1 MGGESLILLDTHV
14 WIWWSY
20 RPDRLS
26 PQAREA
32 IDEATE
38 LGVSVISC
46 WEVAMLTQKQ
56 RLKLDRDVLEWVRQA
71 LVKPR
76 VRLLELGPEIAV
88 TAARIENFHAD
99 PADRMIV
106 ATALAYRAPI
116 VTKDSLI
123 QSFGRVETIW

>member
-1 MGGESLILLDTHV
+1 
-14 WIWWSY
+14 
-20 RPDRLS
+20 
-26 PQAREA
+26 
-32 IDEATE
+32 
-38 LGVSVISC
+38 
-46 WEVAMLTQKQ
+46 MLTQKQ